1 MAVTPAQLES
11 IIRITGTG
19 NLITG
24 AATVTDASNYGGI
37 GIATPD
43 TIKVLL
49 RIYDSTMQLVY
60 QNTGF
65 DAGDFTS
72 PDLTPLTGSGT
83 YTFSLPQNPDNTYRT
98 GNYTINMK
106 IQYSDGTETIVIQPT
121 KYLNYCNCCNGVVF
135 NVNPEVSY
143 NTALVSLVDNT
154 QYGAYQTLS
163 RTLTLYPP
171 LNVEAPQSTS
181 AQTLVW
187 VPTVPVSNPA
197 PYTGIWQ
204 WTIESTITFTD
215 QLTGATTTCKTTGRG
230 SFNVEQNQL
239 CKVLCLLK
247 KYRTEFY
254 SRAGKKNT
262 TEFEINYLLANAE
275 FTQAIEAER
284 CGRPQT
290 QISMYV
296 DKIYSLIGADDDCDC
311 GCDDGNSQPLVPTS
325 SINGTDGTDGATIL
339 NGSGAPDG
347 ALGNSGDYYIDK
359 VAQDWYVK
367 VGATWTFL
375 FNSKGSKG
383 DTGAQGATGA
393 AGTNGAS
400 VLTNQYPNLA
410 TLGTS
415 WESLAVGRTP
425 YVLLAN
431 TLGRDGDELWIHSR
445 FVNNATTATTQQVR
459 LTFNGS
465 PLNIAAKFS
474 AATNAKYIV
483 IDSRL
488 SRVSNTT
495 IKQETTVTWLANGAL
510 KGDVVYQTT
519 TFVLTIA
526 GLNLTTTAY
535 NIDIQAD
542 SATIG
547 DVSSQAFV
555 IEHLTFGTATSTNG
569 AILVDKFTTAAAT
582 YIYSR
587 PLLNGRLIAMVVY
600 GNIALDSTQYTLT
613 GANWELTDLNFV
625 PDNSTEVTIFYY

>member
-106 IQYSDGTETIVIQPT
+106 IQCVDDGETIVIQPT

-254 SRAGKKNT
+254 ARAGKKNT

-325 SINGTDGTDGATIL
+325 SINGTNGTDGSTIL
-339 NGSGAPDG
+339 SGSGAPAG
-347 ALGNSGDYYIDK
+347 GTGNVGDYYINT
-359 VAQDWYVK
+359 ANQDFYK
-367 VGATWTFL
+367 KTGTSTWTLL
-375 FNSKGSKG
+375 FNLKG
-383 DTGAQGATGA
+383 DSGSSFLQDSGVPSNGDGNDGDTYLDTATGDIYLKTAGAWAVTCNIFGA
-393 AGTNGAS
+393 AGADGTAIF
-400 VLTNQYPNLA
+400 TNQFPNTA

-415 WESLAVGRTP
+415 FEILNASNNATARTAWSLAADT
-425 YVLLAN
+425 LNAN
-431 TLGRDGDELWIHSR
+431 GDELIIYARFSCSSAIPTNQQVRITFNGNTLNFLASFGGVSNVNVIEVKSR
-445 FVNNATTATTQQVR
+445 FVRA
-459 LTFNGS
+459 
-465 PLNIAAKFS
+465 
-474 AATNAKYIV
+474 
-483 IDSRL
+483 
-488 SRVSNTT
+488 SNTT
-495 IKQETTVTWLANGAL
+495 AK
-510 KGDVVYQTT
+510 YQTAVT
-519 TFVLTIA
+519 YINSGLLAGVVLDEQKTSVLTMG
-526 GLNLTTTAY
+526 GLNFTTNAY
-535 NIDIQAD
+535 NITAEGD
-542 SATIG
+542 SVVIG
-547 DVSSQAFV
+547 DITLDAFE
-555 IEHLTFGTATSTNG
+555 ITYG
-569 AILVDKFTTAAAT
+569 AA
-582 YIYSR
+582 
-587 PLLNGRLIAMVVY
+587 
-600 GNIALDSTQYTLT
+600 
-613 GANWELTDLNFV
+613 
-625 PDNSTEVTIFYY
+625 

>member
-106 IQYSDGTETIVIQPT
+106 IQCVDDGETIVIQPT

-187 VPTVPVSNPA
+187 IPTVPIGNPA

-230 SFNVEQNQL
+230 SFDVEQNQL

-254 SRAGKKNT
+254 ARAGKKNT

-325 SINGTDGTDGATIL
+325 SINGTNGTDGSTIL
-339 NGSGAPDG
+339 SGSGAPAG
-347 ALGNSGDYYIDK
+347 ETGNVGDYYINT
-359 VAQDWYVK
+359 ANQDFYK
-367 VGATWTFL
+367 KTGTSTWTLL
-375 FNSKGSKG
+375 FNLKG
-383 DTGAQGATGA
+383 DSGSSFLQDSGVPSNGDGNDGDTYLDTATGDIYLKTAGAWAVTCNIFGA
-393 AGTNGAS
+393 AGADGTAIF
-400 VLTNQYPNLA
+400 TNQFPNTA

-415 WESLAVGRTP
+415 FEILNASNNGTARTAWSLA
-425 YVLLAN
+425 AN
-431 TLGRDGDELWIHSR
+431 TLAANGDEINIFAR
-445 FVNNATTATTQQVR
+445 FVYVGNSLSNQIVKTTFNSNQLNPLAPFKVASNVKAIEIRTR
-459 LTFNGS
+459 LT
-465 PLNIAAKFS
+465 
-474 AATNAKYIV
+474 
-483 IDSRL
+483 
-488 SRVSNTT
+488 RVSNTT
-495 IKQETTVTWLANGAL
+495 VKFQTYLRYCLNGFLAESFYQEINTPVFTM
-510 KGDVVYQTT
+510 
-519 TFVLTIA
+519 A
-526 GLNLTTTAY
+526 GLNLTSNSY
-535 NIDIQAD
+535 NITAEAD
-542 SATIG
+542 SAVIG
-547 DVSSQAFV
+547 DIILEAFE
-555 IEHLTFGTATSTNG
+555 ITFG
-569 AILVDKFTTAAAT
+569 AI
-582 YIYSR
+582 
-587 PLLNGRLIAMVVY
+587 
-600 GNIALDSTQYTLT
+600 
-613 GANWELTDLNFV
+613 
-625 PDNSTEVTIFYY
+625 